1 MELWFFKFDQPVE
14 RRCAVGL
21 FDDRPASTRQ
31 VLDAM
36 PSGLAF
42 VDLESTILEV
52 NHALEIL
59 TGYERSELIGQ
70 NAAILVPRW
79 NQVEHEVATREI
91 MADSSAWRKWRNDS
105 LSLKRKDGSEIAVD
119 FALSP
124 LVLDD
129 QQLVAVAIRDNSALE
144 GAEWARARAVE
155 RAKVVE
161 AAAARALSESE
172 ERFRL
177 AFEDNMAPMVFSDR
191 DGMVLA
197 VNDAFCQLVGRSG
210 NELVG
215 HDSSIFTLPEDIGI
229 SEQVYRRIN
238 SGEIDRLRYVKR
250 LLHKNGRVIDV
261 EVSVSPARSRSG
273 LTLYFVSSVRDVTD
287 QGSPAIQVGSSGR

>member
-1 MELWFFKFDQPVE
+1 
-14 RRCAVGL
+14 
-21 FDDRPASTRQ
+21 
-31 VLDAM
+31 
-36 PSGLAF
+36 
-42 VDLESTILEV
+42 
-52 NHALEIL
+52 
-59 TGYERSELIGQ
+59 
-70 NAAILVPRW
+70 
-79 NQVEHEVATREI
+79 

-119 FALSP
+119 FARSP

-177 AFEDNMAPMVFSDR
+177 AFVFSDR